1 MGGLIFIA
9 VIISWLWFC
18 VWLARKV
25 VSWIPIESGGLKG
38 LIGLL
43 TFAVLLPLPLID
55 EIIGKFQFDKLCRE
69 EAGVKVYGKLELG
82 PEFFCSDGTPNLF
95 VTCSK
100 GDRRLNEL
108 IKAVVEFSDTKFKK
122 INSTSDISRGNYR
135 IIDKRSGE
143 VLAEFTGYNNGGGW
157 LAIDHHPWLTKP
169 ECYPPETVVDILRR
183 IVIQTNK
190 ESRK

>member
-69 EAGVKVYGKLELG
+69 EAGVKVYGKLKLG
-82 PEFFCSDGTPNLF
+82 AEFFNADGTPNFINPNTGHLSEEISPYIEF
-95 VTCSK
+95 VWPPPQKIPSIA
-100 GDRRLNEL
+100 EL
-108 IKAVVEFSDTKFKK
+108 TKMRVQVR
-122 INSTSDISRGNYR
+122 DRGNGK
-135 IIDKRSGE
+135 I
-143 VLAEFTGYNNGGGW
+143 LAENIAFGMYGGW
-157 LAIDHHPWLTKP
+157 LSFNHQSWLGTRCINGN
-169 ECYPPETVVDILRR
+169 ERLDEILKR
-183 IVIQTNK
+183 VITQN
-190 ESRK
+190 